1 VQLQTE
7 IARLNC
13 LIKEISID
21 EIEKEL
27 SQADAMRTSLEQQHF
42 SLSEQEKRAEEHCE
56 QMIASTQTQRKQH
69 KRLRAA
75 TVKMQKELR
84 KISICR
90 DETTK
95 KLESEQKTL
104 RVVEEAEQVTSQFFD
119 WGNHD

>member
-27 SQADAMRTSLEQQHF
+27 SEADAMRTSLEQQHF